1 MAQSES
7 ILIPVLV
14 AQRLSR
20 QAGRLSISHGSL
32 HFLSLGCGNAAQVH
46 CMRGPR
52 PRVQGKIKRGSVSV
66 TSTP

>member
-7 ILIPVLV
+7 NLIPVLV

-20 QAGRLSISHGSL
+20 QAGRLSLPHGSL
-32 HFLSLGCGNAAQVH
+32 HFLSLGYGNAAQVH